1 MTENHP
7 TATPTPTPTPTSRPA
22 PAPTPPPAAPPRRS
36 DTTRTAIL
44 TAARERFAADGYD
57 RATIRAIAKDAGID
71 PSMVMRYF
79 GSKEGLF
86 AAAIDVDLRL
96 PDLTPVPREEAGR
109 ALVGHFLDLWEGN
122 EQLRAMLRV
131 GVTSQAGA
139 ERMQGVF
146 RDQLLPV
153 ARQVC
158 PDPEQ
163 VPARAALCAAQLL
176 GLALTRHVLQM
187 PAAQT
192 LTRAELVAWMG
203 PTVQRYLTAPN
214 P

>member
-1 MTENHP
+1 MT
-7 TATPTPTPTPTSRPA
+7 ASTSSSDHSGTGRGKS
-22 PAPTPPPAAPPRRS
+22 TTQTRRS
-36 DTTRTAIL
+36 DATRTAIL
-44 TAARERFAADGYD
+44 AAARERFAADGYE
-57 RATIRAIAKDAGID
+57 RATIRAIAKDARID

-86 AAAIDVDLRL
+86 AAAVALDLRL
-96 PDLTPVPREEAGR
+96 PDLGPVPRDEAGR
-109 ALVGHFLDLWEGN
+109 TLVTHFLGLWEEN
-122 EQLRAMLRV
+122 EELTAVLRV
-131 GVTSQAGA
+131 GATNQAGA
-139 ERMQGVF
+139 ERMQGIF

-176 GLALTRHVLQM
+176 GLALTRYVLRLP
-187 PAAQT
+187 PAVA
-192 LTRAELVAWMG
+192 LTREELVAWLG
-203 PTVQRYLTAPN
+203 PTVQRYLTAPS

>member
-1 MTENHP
+1 MTGSTKSNQ
-7 TATPTPTPTPTSRPA
+7 A
-22 PAPTPPPAAPPRRS
+22 RRS
-36 DTTRTAIL
+36 DATRTAIL
-44 TAARERFAADGYD
+44 DAARERFAADGYE
-57 RATIRAIAKDAGID
+57 RATIRAIARDARID
-71 PSMVMRYF
+71 PSMVMRYY

-86 AAAIDVDLRL
+86 AAAVALDLRL
-96 PDLTPVPREEAGR
+96 PDLTGVPRDEVGR
-109 ALVGHFLDLWEGN
+109 ALVSHFLGVWEEN
-122 EQLRAMLRV
+122 EELTAVLRV
-131 GVTSQAGA
+131 GATNQAGA
-139 ERMQGVF
+139 ERMQGIF

-176 GLALTRHVLQM
+176 GLALTRYVLRLS
-187 PAAQT
+187 AARE
-192 LTRAELVAWMG
+192 LTREELLAWLG